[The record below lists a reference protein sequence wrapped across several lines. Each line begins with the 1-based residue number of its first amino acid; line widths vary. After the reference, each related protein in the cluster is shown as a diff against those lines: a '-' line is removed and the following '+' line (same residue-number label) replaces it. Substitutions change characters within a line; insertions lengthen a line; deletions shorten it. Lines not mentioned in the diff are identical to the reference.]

1 MVKKDK
7 VPQIDLNLHVKKKN
21 PDSQTTRLNHNSY
34 NVFMLIKDKE
44 KLLHLYRR
52 SNLDKKSFYRAIER
66 LLREGL
72 IYQIFEQ
79 KDSKAK
85 IDIIKSSLTTY
96 IGPIAPMIVDEIL
109 MDLGYSDVNFPES
122 KVDYLIEI
130 ITQQMPDIQAIEFK
144 KNIVKLIDQ

>member
-1 MVKKDK
+1 MKHKYC
-7 VPQIDLNLHVKKKN
+7 PL
-21 PDSQTTRLNHNSY
+21 
-34 NVFMLIKDKE
+34 
-44 KLLHLYRR
+44 
-52 SNLDKKSFYRAIER
+52 
-66 LLREGL
+66 
-72 IYQIFEQ
+72 YQIFEQ